1 MQAAA
6 AFPTV
11 LTAMWSRYGCMFQ
24 PPHPH
29 KTERR
34 VYLPQAEAAVT
45 RRIKYHFT
53 LSSVSHNRVKKWKKG
68 RRKEGCL
75 CRSSHWP
82 LLLHSLCVS
91 EKMVHWLL
99 TIKKKHRGEE
109 KKNTIFFRRCSLPQL
124 LHERNRKKAVK
135 FWPRLLLCVC
145 INIQFLC
152 FHPEEVKHRGRVMA

>member
-1 MQAAA
+1 MNLCITVVADSGGVPHGAHSHVEQVQLHV
-6 AFPTV
+6 PTP
-11 LTAMWSRYGCMFQ
+11 T

-109 KKNTIFFRRCSLPQL
+109 KK
-124 LHERNRKKAVK
+124 
-135 FWPRLLLCVC
+135 
-145 INIQFLC
+145 IQFSSGDAL
-152 FHPEEVKHRGRVMA
+152 FHSCYMKGIAKRL